1 VIDNYPPVVEGVI
14 SIVNIIKNHKKMSK
28 IISDSLGA
36 DIEVFTAEELQ
47 QKQNEAIE
55 QFKKDNPDKAEELK
69 QAQEELEKLKGKDMN
84 FANLRAQ
91 KEAAEKKV
99 EDILKGV
106 DDKIAT
112 VKKEVLEG
120 VMKDHYNDTLKT
132 LSGGDKELQDKIE
145 LQYKRIADTAST
157 KEEITKKLQDAE
169 ILATGGRSNFDNSA
183 FSSGGVSR
191 IKSEIKTPMTS
202 EEKELL
208 NKMAQAG
215 GIKLEEKDY
224 K

>member
-1 VIDNYPPVVEGVI
+1 
-14 SIVNIIKNHKKMSK
+14 MSK
-28 IISDSLGA
+28 TINDTETGEEKEYFSQ
-36 DIEVFTAEELQ
+36 EELDAK
-47 QKQNEAIE
+47 KQEAIDE
-55 QFKKDNPDKAEELK
+55 FKKENPDKAEELK
-69 QAQEELEKLKGKDMN
+69 KAQEELEKLKGKDLN

-120 VMKDHYNDTLKT
+120 VMKDHYNDTLKN

-145 LQYKRIADTAST
+145 LQYKRIADIVAT
-157 KEEITKKLQDAE
+157 KEEISKKLQDAA

-183 FSSGGVSR
+183 FSSGGVAR
-191 IKSEIKTPMTS
+191 IKPENKSPMTA
-202 EEKELL
+202 EEKEVLQ
-208 NKMAQAG
+208 KMAQAG
-215 GIKLEEKDY
+215 GIKLDEKDF

>member
-1 VIDNYPPVVEGVI
+1 
-14 SIVNIIKNHKKMSK
+14 MSK
-28 IISDSLGA
+28 IISDSLGS
-36 DIEVFTAEELQ
+36 DIEVFTAEELETK
-47 QKQNEAIE
+47 KQEAIE
-55 QFKKDNPDKAEELK
+55 QFKQDNPDKTEELTK
-69 QAQEELEKLKGKDMN
+69 LQDELEKLKGKDMN

-106 DDKIAT
+106 DEKVEK

-120 VMKDHYNDTLKT
+120 VMKDHYNDVLKS
-132 LSGGDKELQDKIE
+132 LSGGDKDIQAKIE
-145 LQYKRIADTAST
+145 LQYKRIADTVST
-157 KEEITKKLQDAE
+157 KEEITKKLGDALL
-169 ILATGGRSNFDNSA
+169 LATGNSSGFDNSS

-191 IKSEIKTPMTS
+191 IKIESKSPMS
-202 EEKELL
+202 ADEKEVLSKL
-208 NKMAQAG
+208 AQAG